1 MQIPRQIPG
10 LKWATALLG
19 LYGMVW
25 MALEGTLLRETLL
38 GASATA
44 VALAHLTQRFLGA
57 RRLPRALWLLAA
69 GGLGA
74 LGGAGSAILTLVFM
88 ALKTGLHA
96 HGPEFTPAEINWVA
110 AQIPLWT
117 ATGGL
122 TGVGLGLIVS
132 AAWAEQPNE

>member
-1 MQIPRQIPG
+1 MQIPQQIPG

-19 LYGMVW
+19 LYGVVW

-38 GASATA
+38 GASATT
-44 VALAHLTQRFLGA
+44 VGLAHLTQRFLGA
-57 RRLPRALWLLAA
+57 RRLSRTRWLLAA
-69 GGLGA
+69 GALGA
-74 LGGAGSAILTLVFM
+74 LGGGGSAVLTLIFM

-117 ATGGL
+117 TAGGL
-122 TGVGLGLIVS
+122 AGLGLGLIAS
-132 AAWAEQPNE
+132 AAGVDQRDP